1 VPPNRSKPVGR
12 HQLASPSW
20 CDRLELCGKSGRPAS
35 RRIKGW
41 PTKAASPDLSSMRRS
56 SSAVDLFSIRPP
68 RREMGSLG
76 DCLLLPNK
84 AAARRLSTLILTPR
98 GRNSGLLVYAPVHST
113 RQSRDSFYSRWEADL
128 SSVSMANETVWLFL
142 PAICVSLKSF
152 SLSLSLSLSLKAIDR
167 VQKYSNNESWA
178 YLGFFMFYVLW
189 TEKDVAA

>member
-113 RQSRDSFYSRWEADL
+113 RQSRDSFY
-128 SSVSMANETVWLFL
+128 
-142 PAICVSLKSF
+142 
-152 SLSLSLSLSLKAIDR
+152 LSLSLSLSLKAIDR